1 LTLSDNQN
9 PTPRKNACEPSGL
22 KPIMTS
28 LPAAASNSDCRRRS
42 HPDSRATFI
51 MTIAILAWGS
61 LVWDPRAQG
70 EARRDGH
77 AALLVNDQRQ
87 AAIELAI

>member
-1 LTLSDNQN
+1 MRPVAQDSSCTLLR
-9 PTPRKNACEPSGL
+9 TASGVTTW
-22 KPIMTS
+22 I
-28 LPAAASNSDCRRRS
+28 A
-42 HPDSRATFI
+42 FI

>member
-1 LTLSDNQN
+1 MPPLRRTN
-9 PTPRKNACEPSGL
+9 
-22 KPIMTS
+22 
-28 LPAAASNSDCRRRS
+28 AASGSAFVLYSAAHRS
-42 HPDSRATFI
+42 TRDHLGAFI

-70 EARRDGH
+70 QARRDGH

>member
-1 LTLSDNQN
+1 
-9 PTPRKNACEPSGL
+9 
-22 KPIMTS
+22 
-28 LPAAASNSDCRRRS
+28 
-42 HPDSRATFI
+42 

-70 EARRDGH
+70 QARRDGH